1 MEVKSDRSSF
11 YRSRSS
17 TSPRRKSFTEKYDA
31 SLIRSKAAILVV
43 ILASIVEYLQF
54 LTITILIGESS
65 NSWVIGLLVSFY
77 LFYPLLGY
85 IGERVTRYKVLV
97 AGIIII
103 NFAAFTVFG
112 LFVLDFNT
120 DKNKV
125 FELLIAALK
134 IVGLAM
140 GVLGAGLFN
149 ANIIQFGTDQIQFGS
164 SKDMVTF
171 ARWFML
177 FYSLAVLLSGILRPL
192 VAILSSKT
200 ILLYGTGGVII
211 SASITALLLSIL
223 FKKSFIIDRP
233 VATRDPVKQIC
244 GVLNYAKKYKTPA
257 MRSAFTYGDD
267 SPSRLDLAKER
278 YGGPFTSRQVEDVK
292 SFWSILVIIVL
303 STYFALNYKSGL
315 AKEYLYIAEYK
326 NETVNDAVYIIF
338 NSQNMF
344 QGGITIVG
352 IILLEALLVPFFPR
366 CVPSMLKRLWIGI
379 AIIFL
384 STTVTAGLN
393 IAITNREVCLKQNV
407 SDGLD
412 LFLPPYQVIL
422 VPYILAGIGILFVY
436 VTSLEFIL
444 AQAPYRMQGLL
455 IGFWFLQ
462 FPSIILQ
469 EALGLIPTVHCS
481 WEYYVVITA
490 SQLMFMLLY
499 TLVAWRYK
507 PRQCNELS
515 EINVRENIEKIYQRN
530 IERAIEETEREET
543 ERRLWDQYVLITD

>member
-1 MEVKSDRSSF
+1 M
-11 YRSRSS
+11 
-17 TSPRRKSFTEKYDA
+17 
-31 SLIRSKAAILVV
+31 
-43 ILASIVEYLQF
+43 
-54 LTITILIGESS
+54 
-65 NSWVIGLLVSFY
+65 
-77 LFYPLLGY
+77 
-85 IGERVTRYKVLV
+85 TRYKVLV
-97 AGIIII
+97 AGIIVI

-120 DKNKV
+120 EKNKV

-134 IVGLAM
+134 IVGLAI

-177 FYSLAVLLSGILRPL
+177 FFSLAVLLSGILRPL

-200 ILLYGTGGVII
+200 ILLYATGGVII
-211 SASITALLLSIL
+211 SASITALLLSTL
-223 FKKSFIIDRP
+223 FKKSFIIDMP

-244 GVLNYAKKYKTPA
+244 GVLNYARKYKSPA
-257 MRSAFTYGDD
+257 MRSAFTYSDD

-292 SFWSILVIIVL
+292 SFWSILVIIIL
-303 STYFALNYKSGL
+303 STFFVLNYKSGL
-315 AKEYLYIAEYK
+315 AKEYLHIAEYK
-326 NETVNDAVYIIF
+326 NETVNDAVYIIL
-338 NSQNMF
+338 NSQNIF

-352 IILLEALLVPFFPR
+352 IILLEVLLVLFFPR
-366 CVPSMLKRLWIGI
+366 CIPSMLKRLWIGI

-384 STTVTAGLN
+384 FTTVTAGLN
-393 IAITNREVCLKQNV
+393 IAITNREVCLKQNM

-462 FPSIILQ
+462 FPSINLQ
-469 EALGLIPTVHCS
+469 ESLGLIPTVHCS

-490 SQLMFMLLY
+490 SLLMFMLLY
-499 TLVAWRYK
+499 TLVAWMYK

-543 ERRLWDQYVLITD
+543 ERWLWDQYVLITDLAVIANIIWMSFILLNFVNLTISNECYCIWHLLTIQ